1 MERIID
7 KKSLNV
13 YFEMEERMK
22 KFWLSVLVLLL
33 PALALQGCSGSA
45 ADKSGSSGKAYV
57 DESSSKEDDAVNT
70 FQAGSKYKIV
80 TPMMELK
87 EAVADMIGENYWP
100 DTLLSGEE
108 LAERTGISENMYNN
122 FMAEYQRAEA
132 GIDMMILIEA
142 KEDSIPDVEKY
153 LNDYRELLLKI
164 YENQPINEAKVFAS
178 RIETIQNYV
187 CYVQL
192 GADMAGLAEA
202 DAEREKMVE
211 YCQQENERA
220 IDIMEKKILSWDEQ

>member
-1 MERIID
+1 
-7 KKSLNV
+7 
-13 YFEMEERMK
+13 MK
-22 KFWLSVLVLLL
+22 KEKLKAEDFFDVVVL
-33 PALALQGCSGSA
+33 
-45 ADKSGSSGKAYV
+45 D
-57 DESSSKEDDAVNT
+57 
-70 FQAGSKYKIV
+70 F
-80 TPMMELK
+80 
-87 EAVADMIGENYWP
+87 
-100 DTLLSGEE
+100 LLS
-108 LAERTGISENMYNN
+108 
-122 FMAEYQRAEA
+122 
-132 GIDMMILIEA
+132 
-142 KEDSIPDVEKY
+142 VEKY

-202 DAEREKMVE
+202 DAERERMVE